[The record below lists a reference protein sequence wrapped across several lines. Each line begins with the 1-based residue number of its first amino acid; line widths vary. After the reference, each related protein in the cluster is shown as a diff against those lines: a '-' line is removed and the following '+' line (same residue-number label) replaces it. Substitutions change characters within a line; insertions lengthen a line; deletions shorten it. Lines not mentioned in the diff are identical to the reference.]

1 MSSLSSS
8 DYTMTSGKYFD
19 KCVKSIGRSR
29 KYRNDE
35 ISKQQE
41 IEVQISF
48 IDNNMGTLQYYI
60 IKPVL
65 EICINKL

>member
-1 MSSLSSS
+1 MCKKHWTLAQES
-8 DYTMTSGKYFD
+8 T
-19 KCVKSIGRSR
+19 
-29 KYRNDE
+29 RNDE

-65 EICINKL
+65 ENLYK